1 MRRKGISLGAAK
13 SLEVRGCDAAGCRQ
27 SCGAWRGD
35 GGWQPWPVCVR
46 IKWKTTEQTEGL
58 STAPR
63 RPAQQSLKPCY
74 YSSPDGNLPAH
85 LLFSSSRLFHN
96 RKKKKK
102 ERDQSHLPQL
112 PPRIPRQPLA
122 DSFPKE
128 PHRATRSTGRAQP
141 VPAAPLG
148 VRRTLT
154 AEGYVALTRWLLQR
168 SVTLLEGAFRMGREK
183 LGWRCGL
190 GSLLFLLT
198 PHKHV
203 RVRREAMDQRQICRL
218 CFHQ

>member
-46 IKWKTTEQTEGL
+46 RKWKTTEQTEGL

-102 ERDQSHLPQL
+102 KREISPIFLNYLPV
-112 PPRIPRQPLA
+112 
-122 DSFPKE
+122 S
-128 PHRATRSTGRAQP
+128 
-141 VPAAPLG
+141 
-148 VRRTLT
+148 
-154 AEGYVALTRWLLQR
+154 
-168 SVTLLEGAFRMGREK
+168 
-183 LGWRCGL
+183 L
-190 GSLLFLLT
+190 GSLWLT
-198 PHKHV
+198 AFRKSPTGPPGAQGGHS
-203 RVRREAMDQRQICRL
+203 L
-218 CFHQ
+218 CQQHRWG